1 MKCFSLF
8 AGIGG
13 FDLAL
18 QRQGHEIV
26 GACEI
31 NDDARRVY
39 ETNFGKSPRYR
50 DAREIDT
57 GKLPDFDILCAGFPC
72 QSFSGAG
79 LQLGLSDTRGTL
91 FYEISRIA
99 KEKKPQYLLLEN
111 VAGLLTN
118 DNARTF
124 TKILIELHEI
134 GYDVEWQLI
143 NSKYFVPQNR
153 PRVFIIGHL
162 RGKSKPRVFPIR
174 ESEVRDVERRCYQ
187 VAKLSNYKFESS
199 SRIYSTKGLARTL
212 KAECGDKTGCY
223 MINGRPSFLSPIE
236 CERLQGFPDDWTKGF
251 SKTVRWRLAGN
262 SVTVSLIEYIISKLE
277 STQQS
282 FTNIEVEN

>member
-13 FDLAL
+13 FDLAMKN
-18 QRQGHEIV
+18 QGHEII

-39 ETNFGKSPRYR
+39 ETNFGKQPKYR
-50 DAREIDT
+50 DAREINP
-57 GKLPDFDILCAGFPC
+57 KEIPDFDILCAGFPC

-79 LQLGLSDTRGTL
+79 KQLGFCDTRGTL

-99 KEKKPQYLLLEN
+99 KEKKSQYLFLEN
-111 VAGLLTN
+111 VAGLLGN
-118 DNARTF
+118 DNGRTF

-134 GYDVEWQLI
+134 GYDVEWQVI
-143 NSKYFVPQNR
+143 NSKYFVPHNR

-162 RGKSKPRVFPIR
+162 RGKSKSRIFPIR
-174 ESEVRDVERRCYQ
+174 EGEIRDVERRCYQ
-187 VAKLSNYKFESS
+187 IAKLSNYKFESS
-199 SRIYSTKGLARTL
+199 GRIYSTKGLGRAL

-223 MINGRPSFLSPIE
+223 LIDGKPSFLSPIE
-236 CERLQGFPDDWTKGF
+236 CERMQGFPDNWTKGF
-251 SKTVRWRLAGN
+251 AKTVRWRLLGN
-262 SVTVSLIEYIISKLE
+262 SVTVPLIEYIISKLGI
-277 STQQS
+277 TQYRDG
-282 FTNIEVEN
+282 EVKS